1 MSIISVIAYLKN
13 GHNWFLLS
21 TLLSF
26 PYQKVKTGFRLSWI
40 KASLWLLWPVEYS
53 RSNAI
58 LVLVLGFKR
67 IDISVSPLG
76 VLNLHIRCL
85 TALFVKETIYRNSM
99 ERKDYM
105 GKHVYYKLYNMILYI
120 IIILYMCIC
129 VYMHMYIHIYLYMY
143 TYVYRERQRERG
155 VCSRILSESNLPT
168 IPTKILDL
176 WENPFWI
183 LHTSSATNQ
192 LLLSDP
198 SWHCRTEEWSSQD
211 LSKFLIQIIMN
222 NNMAVVLNHYVSA

>member
-120 IIILYMCIC
+120 IIIYVYMC
-129 VYMHMYIHIYLYMY
+129 VYAHVYTHIPI
-143 TYVYRERQRERG
+143 YVYICIQRETERERRLFQNLEWIQPSNYSHQDTRPVREPFLD
-155 VCSRILSESNLPT
+155 SPHKLSHQPIITEWP
-168 IPTKILDL
+168 
-176 WENPFWI
+176 
-183 LHTSSATNQ
+183 Q
-192 LLLSDP
+192 LTL
-198 SWHCRTEEWSSQD
+198 
-211 LSKFLIQIIMN
+211 
-222 NNMAVVLNHYVSA
+222 